1 MTTVSELLSRGVTE
15 LSGISST
22 ARLDAE
28 VLLRH
33 VLSLNNL
40 DLVLRRN
47 NQITDEKRDSFLSL
61 LDRRKFLEPI
71 AYLVG
76 KKEFFGREFKVTPA
90 TLIPRPE
97 TEHLVE
103 DVLKNIRNIKKE
115 SLRILDLGTGSGAI
129 LITLI
134 AELKNSGANVTGV
147 GVDLSGEALVVAAEN
162 ARNLGVES
170 SIDFR
175 LGSWWQPLKQD
186 EKFSIIITNPPY
198 ISIHDKNTSPEIKF
212 EPPTALFSGDDG
224 LADYRIILS
233 GVSRFIESPGV
244 FLGEFGSAQGAD
256 ILKLAKSS
264 IPDAQV
270 DIRRDLAGLDRYIF
284 CLT

>member
-1 MTTVSELLSRGVTE
+1 MTTVSELLSRGVAE

-47 NQITDEKRDSFLSL
+47 DQITDEKRDSFLSL

-134 AELKNSGANVTGV
+134 AELKNSGANVIGV

-256 ILKLAKSS
+256 ILKLAKSA
-264 IPDAQV
+264 IPDAEV
-270 DIRRDLAGLDRYIF
+270 HIRRDLAGLDRYIF